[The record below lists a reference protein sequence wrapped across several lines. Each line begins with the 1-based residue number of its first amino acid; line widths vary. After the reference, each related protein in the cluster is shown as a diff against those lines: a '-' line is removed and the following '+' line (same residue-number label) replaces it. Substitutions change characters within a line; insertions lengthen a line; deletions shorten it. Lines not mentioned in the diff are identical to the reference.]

1 VAGSVRDPRRS
12 QDFRVFVDSRI
23 ALLRGSVRFC
33 SRARA
38 GSAPVL
44 IFVASQFHSSRAWS
58 VRRLRFSRW
67 IFPSRLFFCLRFPLP
82 AFWSR
87 SQRRS
92 IFPLSLSFLVP
103 APEVFFRLV
112 LLALAACVQ
121 TAPPDFR
128 LGVNPIPE
136 LLFTPAWS
144 SRGFVFFVFRVAV
157 LHARFPLRSRSEHA
171 PSSRAQAQGATSDF
185 PTWRR

>member
-1 VAGSVRDPRRS
+1 
-12 QDFRVFVDSRI
+12 
-23 ALLRGSVRFC
+23 
-33 SRARA
+33 
-38 GSAPVL
+38 
-44 IFVASQFHSSRAWS
+44 

-92 IFPLSLSFLVP
+92 IFPLPMSFLVP
-103 APEVFFRLV
+103 APEIFFRLV
-112 LLALAACVQ
+112 LLALAAGVQ

-144 SRGFVFFVFRVAV
+144 SRGFTFFVFRSAV
-157 LHARFPLRSRSEHA
+157 LHGCTPVSRSDPAVSTRQVLALRRRCDQRFSHLA
-171 PSSRAQAQGATSDF
+171 PVVLQLRFYVGCRSKSDSF
-185 PTWRR
+185 NHV